1 MTSDNTRHRLG
12 LLAVASLSLFGA
24 LFARLWFLQIVEGD
38 TAKAEASNNTTE
50 VVITPAA
57 RGRILDRNGQVLVD
71 NRQSIVVGIEAQDFG
86 ELSKGKQTAMLK
98 RLSATLSAGRPV
110 DAKVS
115 VEDIRKKL
123 NDGRYSRFRPIPIAE
138 DVSEEDQIYFAEQ
151 ADLYPSVVVERTTVR
166 EYPYGSLAAHVLGYV
181 GPLSDPQWQDLSKD
195 NDPKKPYIQT
205 DEIGKAGVESTF
217 EKDLRGTPGKQVF
230 EVDRTGKIVREMT
243 KERIEPKAGDDVY
256 LSIDAKVQY
265 KAEEALQAQLLN
277 DNVYQGRPGKE
288 AGGLVVM
295 DPSTGQVRAM
305 ASYPTYNPAD
315 LVGGISCPT
324 WRDLQ
329 GLPADGKCGKNMEK
343 EIKLLKKN
351 DDAPVPKLLNRAYQ
365 GAYQPASTFKLAS
378 AYAALKDGVRSVD
391 SPTNDGGYINLCGG
405 AEGPGCE
412 KQNAG
417 RTPHGTVTLSPA
429 LTVSSDIYFYEVG
442 RDFWAENTRNRL
454 GENAFQEGV
463 ADLGY
468 GEKTGIDLPAES
480 TGQIPTPKD
489 EMDLAM
495 ALYEQDPAY
504 YDNDKDKAKAAG
516 RWNTGFSADMA
527 IGQKLTATPLQT
539 ANAYAALANGGTLYR
554 PSVLEK
560 TTAAMDENAVHR
572 TYKRSIIRTIDWG
585 TNRDAFITGF
595 TGVVNPNTQNA
606 GGTALTPFQGFPF
619 ESMPLAGKTGTAQT
633 GQYKNG
639 QDRPDNSVFVGF
651 STGGPTSWVAS
662 ALLEYSGSGAL
673 AAAPAVRMV
682 LEPIADGTIYQ
693 FTIPTG
699 GEIDAE
705 AAAQQSG
712 IVGGGSD

>member
-57 RGRILDRNGQVLVD
+57 RGRILDRNGEVLVG
-71 NRQSIVVGIEAQDFG
+71 NRQSIVVGIEAQDFS
-86 ELSKGKQTAMLK
+86 ELSKGKQTEVLE
-98 RLSATLSAGRPV
+98 RLSATLSEGRPA
-110 DAKVS
+110 DEQVS
-115 VEDIRKKL
+115 VESIRKKL
-123 NDGRYSRFRPIPIAE
+123 NDGRYSRLRPIPIAE
-138 DVSEEDQIYFAEQ
+138 DISEEDQIYFGEQ
-151 ADLYPSVVVERTTVR
+151 ADRYPSIVVERTTVR

-181 GPLSDPQWQDLSKD
+181 GPLSDPQWQELSKE
-195 NDPKKPYIQT
+195 NDADKPYIQT
-205 DEIGKAGVESTF
+205 DEIGKAGVESHY
-217 EKDLRGTPGKQVF
+217 EKYLRGTPGRQEF
-230 EVDRTGKIVREMT
+230 EVDRTGKVVREIT
-243 KERIEPKAGDDVY
+243 SKRIEPKAGDDVY

-277 DNVYQGRPGKE
+277 DNVYDGRPGKE

-329 GLPADGKCGKNMEK
+329 GLPPEGECGKNMEK
-343 EIKLLKKN
+343 EIKLLKAD

-378 AYAALKDGVRSVD
+378 AYAALRDGVRTVD
-391 SPTNDGGYINLCGG
+391 TPTQDNGFINLCGG
-405 AEGPGCE
+405 GEGPGCE
-412 KQNAG
+412 KQNAS
-417 RTPHGTVTLSPA
+417 RTPHGRVTLSPA

-454 GENAFQEGV
+454 GETAFQDGV
-463 ADLGY
+463 KVLGY

-480 TGQIPTPKD
+480 AGQIPTPQD

-495 ALYEQDPAY
+495 ALYEQDPGY
-504 YDNDKDKAKAAG
+504 YDNDRSKAEQAG

-539 ANAYAALANGGTLYR
+539 ANAYAALANGGTLYH
-554 PSVLEK
+554 PSVLDK
-560 TTAAMDENAVHR
+560 ITAASDEGTVHKA
-572 TYKRSIIRTIDWG
+572 YEPSVIRTIDWG
-585 TNRDAFITGF
+585 PNRDAFITGF
-595 TGVVNPNTQNA
+595 TGVVNGNSQNA
-606 GGTALTPFQGFPF
+606 GGTAVPTFQGFPF

-633 GQYKNG
+633 GKYKNG
-639 QDRPDNSVFVGF
+639 QDRPDNSVFVAF

-662 ALLEYSGSGAL
+662 ALLEFSGSGAR

-682 LEPIADGTIYQ
+682 LEPIADGSIYQ
-693 FTIPTG
+693 FKIPEG

-705 AAAQQSG
+705 AAADESA
-712 IVGGGSD
+712 ITAGGTD

>member
-1 MTSDNTRHRLG
+1 MTSDSSRHRLG

-38 TAKAEASNNTTE
+38 TAKAEASQNTTE

-57 RGRILDRNGQVLVD
+57 RGRILDRNGEVLVD
-71 NRQSIVVGIEAQDFG
+71 NRQSIVVGIEKQDFDD
-86 ELSKGKQTAMLK
+86 LSKGKQTAVLK
-98 RLSATLSAGRPV
+98 RLSATLSDGRPADEEISV
-110 DAKVS
+110 DA
-115 VEDIRKKL
+115 IRKKL

-138 DVSEEDQIYFAEQ
+138 DISEEDQIYFGEQ

-181 GPLSDPQWQDLSKD
+181 GPLSDPQWRELEKE
-195 NDPKKPYIQT
+195 NDPDKPYIQT

-217 EKDLRGTPGKQVF
+217 EKALRGTPGKQVF
-230 EVDRTGKIVREMT
+230 EVDRTGKVIREIV
-243 KERIEPKAGDDVY
+243 KDRIEPKAGDDVY
-256 LSIDAKVQY
+256 LSVDAKVQY
-265 KAEEALQAQLLN
+265 KAEEALQAQLAN
-277 DNVYQGRPGKE
+277 AYQGRAGKE
-288 AGGLVVM
+288 AGGLVVI

-329 GLPADGKCGKNMEK
+329 GLPSEGSCKGDSMEE

-378 AYAALKDGVRSVD
+378 AYAALKDGIRTID
-391 SPTNDGGYINLCGG
+391 SKTNDGGYINLCGG

-412 KQNAG
+412 KQNAD

-429 LTVSSDIYFYEVG
+429 LTVSSDVYFYEIG
-442 RDFWAENTRNRL
+442 RDFWAEGNRNRL
-454 GENAFQEGV
+454 GENAFQDAV
-463 ADLGY
+463 KDLGY

-480 TGQIPTPKD
+480 AGQIPTPKD

-495 ALYEQDPAY
+495 ALFEQDPAY
-504 YDNDKDKAKAAG
+504 YDNDKDQAEAAG
-516 RWNTGFSADMA
+516 RWNTGYSADMA
-527 IGQKLTATPLQT
+527 IGQKLTATPIQT

-554 PSVLEK
+554 PSVLDKITGANDPNAIHK
-560 TTAAMDENAVHR
+560 TYEPSV
-572 TYKRSIIRTIDWG
+572 IRTIDWG
-585 TNRDAFITGF
+585 ANRDAFVTGF
-595 TGVVNPNTQNA
+595 TGVVNPNSQNA
-606 GGTALTPFQGFPF
+606 GGTATTTFQGFPF
-619 ESMPLAGKTGTAQT
+619 ERMPLAGKTGTAQT

-662 ALLEYSGSGAL
+662 ALLEFSGSGAR

-682 LEPIADGTIYQ
+682 LEPIADGSIYQ
-693 FTIPTG
+693 FEIPQNG
-699 GEIDAE
+699 AIDAKE
-705 AAAQQSG
+705 AAQQSG
-712 IVGGGSD
+712 ITAGGTD